1 MTFAPIQNRLGVQ
14 PVGTTVTCVNKSG
27 TSVAIGDLVIT
38 SFIHAGAVVNPEQA
52 ANTGYVFNC
61 IRKAVSTET
70 GNTGYLGVVTGLM
83 AGAGGNG
90 REVEVQFGG
99 ICSVKVLVD
108 ATVTPGT
115 LLGISSTA
123 GVLSNSVSTSDY
135 SVTLMDNAAV
145 ADGTSLKRVYIPT
158 EYTFGSTSSS
168 IPGFYGSRR
177 ASSFVRDAI
186 VGTDSID
193 VLMIGDSNAGSND
206 YGYTVGID
214 RVLGYQYG
222 IDMYATAVMP
232 GGRFWGGVPG
242 VAGYNGVIG
251 GPTYSAAATPSY
263 EAMVGTGAFQYSND
277 DNTTGGTG
285 FTGNQRLMVQC
296 PAETPN
302 DALKTYLNFNSTNFA
317 TTATTMLPQP
327 NRFQWD
333 PVVIPTGI
341 VWTGTGIS
349 NAIRV
354 RSYSPLTFSGA
365 QACQY
370 RMVYGTYA
378 TGSGQFKLAIT
389 DASTTTYAVSAFR
402 STNNGTASA
411 GYATEILPVTS
422 PSTPADL
429 WCTWDGAASAQANSR
444 LVTGPFSCLYHSF
457 IALKKG
463 YSVTNWTTSDGRTT
477 TQLADRI
484 EGMDKVLDALLKEL
498 RERQVAATGS
508 GRLIVFVNSGV
519 NGAETAGTW
528 TAATERIRNR
538 IATRWASTGGD
549 AAKLAFVFTV
559 THQLAPTYT
568 GSGSSWIA
576 ARATVSPAANAWA
589 TTNTNDGYGSCVV
602 DTSVL
607 FDYVELTNGSTPNGT
622 MYTNTS
628 SDQMHLN
635 SSFSSRSNGYDGV
648 SGAIFSTLLASA

>member
-1 MTFAPIQNRLGVQ
+1 MPIRTRQ
-14 PVGTTVTCVNKSG
+14 
-27 TSVAIGDLVIT
+27 
-38 SFIHAGAVVNPEQA
+38 
-52 ANTGYVFNC
+52 
-61 IRKAVSTET
+61 
-70 GNTGYLGVVTGLM
+70 
-83 AGAGGNG
+83 
-90 REVEVQFGG
+90 
-99 ICSVKVLVD
+99 
-108 ATVTPGT
+108 
-115 LLGISSTA
+115 LLGNNGKT
-123 GVLSNSVSTSDY
+123 
-135 SVTLMDNAAV
+135 
-145 ADGTSLKRVYIPT
+145 P
-158 EYTFGSTSSS
+158 
-168 IPGFYGSRR
+168 IPGFYGSSR
-177 ASSFVRDAI
+177 AGAMLRDA
-186 VGTDSID
+186 VAGTDSID
-193 VLMIGDSNAGSND
+193 VLMIGDSNAGSNE

-222 IDMYATAVMP
+222 VDMYATAVMA
-232 GGRFWGGVPG
+232 GGRFWG
-242 VAGYNGVIG
+242 
-251 GPTYSAAATPSY
+251 SPSSYPAVSIPLY
-263 EAMVGTGAFQYSND
+263 EAMVSTGAFQYSND

-317 TTATTMLPQP
+317 TTSTTMLPQP
-327 NRFQWD
+327 NRWQWD

-370 RMVYGTYA
+370 RVVYGTYPS
-378 TGSGQFKLAIT
+378 GSAGQFKLAIT

-422 PSTPADL
+422 PSTPVDL

-457 IALKKG
+457 VALKKG
-463 YSVTNWTTSDGRTT
+463 YSVTNLTTSDGRST
-477 TQLADRI
+477 TQIADRV

-519 NGAETAGTW
+519 NGAETANTW

-538 IATRWASTGGD
+538 IATRWVSTGGD
-549 AAKLAFVFTV
+549 VSQLAFVFTV
-559 THQLAPTYT
+559 THQLAPTYS

-576 ARATVSPAANAWA
+576 ARATVSPAANTWA
-589 TTNTNDGYGSCVV
+589 TTNANDGYGSCVV
-602 DTSVL
+602 DTSVS
-607 FDYVELTNGSTPNGT
+607 FDYFELTNGSTPTGT
-622 MYTNTS
+622 MYSIVAT
-628 SDQMHLN
+628 DQIHLN

>member
-1 MTFAPIQNRLGVQ
+1 MPIRTR
-14 PVGTTVTCVNKSG
+14 P
-27 TSVAIGDLVIT
+27 
-38 SFIHAGAVVNPEQA
+38 
-52 ANTGYVFNC
+52 
-61 IRKAVSTET
+61 
-70 GNTGYLGVVTGLM
+70 
-83 AGAGGNG
+83 
-90 REVEVQFGG
+90 
-99 ICSVKVLVD
+99 
-108 ATVTPGT
+108 
-115 LLGISSTA
+115 LLGNNEKA
-123 GVLSNSVSTSDY
+123 
-135 SVTLMDNAAV
+135 
-145 ADGTSLKRVYIPT
+145 P
-158 EYTFGSTSSS
+158 

-177 ASSFVRDAI
+177 ASSFLRDA
-186 VGTDSID
+186 VAGTDSID
-193 VLMIGDSNAGSND
+193 VLMIGDSNAGSNE

-222 IDMYATAVMP
+222 VDMYATAVMA
-232 GGRFWGGVPG
+232 GGRFWG
-242 VAGYNGVIG
+242 
-251 GPTYSAAATPSY
+251 SPSSYPAVSIPLY
-263 EAMVGTGAFQYSND
+263 EAMVSTGTFQYSND

-302 DALKTYLNFNSTNFA
+302 DALKTYLNFDSTNFA
-317 TTATTMLPQP
+317 TTTTTMLPQP
-327 NRFQWD
+327 NRWQWD

-389 DASTTTYAVSAFR
+389 NASTTTYAESSFR

-411 GYATEILPVTS
+411 GYATEILPITT
-422 PSTPADL
+422 PSTPVDL

-457 IALKKG
+457 VALKKG
-463 YSVTNWTTSDGRTT
+463 YSVTNLTTSDGRST
-477 TQLADRI
+477 TQIADRV

-519 NGAETAGTW
+519 NGAETANTW

-538 IATRWASTGGD
+538 IATRWVSTGGD
-549 AAKLAFVFTV
+549 VSQLAFVFTV
-559 THQLAPTYT
+559 THQLAPTYS

-576 ARATVSPAANAWA
+576 ARATVSPAANTWA
-589 TTNTNDGYGSCVV
+589 TTNANDGYGSCVV
-602 DTSVL
+602 DTSVS
-607 FDYVELTNGSTPNGT
+607 FDYFELTNGSTPNGT
-622 MYTNTS
+622 MYSIVAT
-628 SDQMHLN
+628 DQIHLN